1 MTGRVLCTLSH
12 KTCWRKWVFWRAAMN
27 LSRESDSGLRGLAML
42 ARRPSGQM
50 PMFADIAQ
58 AEDLPHGLLSTI
70 LPRAARET
78 RRAAAAARE
87 KG

>member
-1 MTGRVLCTLSH
+1 
-12 KTCWRKWVFWRAAMN
+12 MN

-42 ARRPSGQM
+42 ARRPPGQM
-50 PMFADIAQ
+50 TMFADIAQ
-58 AEDLPHGLLSTI
+58 AEDLPRSLLSTI